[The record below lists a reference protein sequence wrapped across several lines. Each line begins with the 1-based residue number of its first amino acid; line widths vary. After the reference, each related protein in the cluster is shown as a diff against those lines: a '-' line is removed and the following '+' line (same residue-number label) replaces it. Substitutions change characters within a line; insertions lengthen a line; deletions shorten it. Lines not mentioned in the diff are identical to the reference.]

1 MDFLVY
7 GIIPWKR
14 TNMFVT
20 KMHGS
25 ENKEKIDRE
34 KLGKVN
40 QAAFTKE
47 SLTLNSF
54 VSKSDAWWMYIHRWE
69 AQGPKV
75 EDIYYSVNLN

>member
-1 MDFLVY
+1 
-7 GIIPWKR
+7 
-14 TNMFVT
+14 MFVT

-54 VSKSDAWWMYIHRWE
+54 VSKSDA
-69 AQGPKV
+69 
-75 EDIYYSVNLN
+75 